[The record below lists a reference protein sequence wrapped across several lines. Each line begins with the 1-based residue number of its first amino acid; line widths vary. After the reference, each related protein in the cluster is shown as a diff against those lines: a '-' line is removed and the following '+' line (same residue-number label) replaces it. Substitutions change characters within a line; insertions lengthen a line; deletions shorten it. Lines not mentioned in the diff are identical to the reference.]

1 MEALAPGGELEEVDL
16 LLALAADGEH
26 LAVGELLPA
35 HRLDAVRGELHPVAQ
50 LAGALGPAARL
61 DLKRKASYKFRGCSE
76 FMMSMYMSEIIIS
89 YFIGNLFDCT

>member
-35 HRLDAVRGELHPVAQ
+35 HRLDAVRRELHPVAQ
-50 LAGALGPAARL
+50 LARALGPAARL
-61 DLKRKASYKFRGCSE
+61 DLKWKISYKFRACSDE
-76 FMMSMYMSEIIIS
+76 YVIE
-89 YFIGNLFDCT
+89 